1 MRPMTARSHRIG
13 FWMAVAL
20 VMGNMIGSGIFLLP
34 SSLASFGLV
43 GLFGWIVSAVGSIF
57 LALVFARMSRIHP
70 AAGGPYAFTRMAFGD
85 VAGFLVAWGYWL
97 SICSGNAGIALAGVG
112 YLDAFAPQF
121 VREPLVASALAI
133 AAVWLFTLVNIW
145 GIREAA
151 KVQLVST
158 VLKLLPLILVA
169 GAAFVAFNPDHF
181 EVTTT
186 GARAIGGQLSTAA
199 ALTFWAFGGLESA
212 TIPADSVDDPRR
224 TIPRATM
231 IGTVITAVIYIAATV
246 GVMSVVPP
254 DLLVTSTAPFADAAR
269 ALAGNWAAG
278 AVAAGA
284 AIACF
289 GCLNGW
295 ILIAGQMP
303 HALAG
308 DGLFPRAFAR
318 VSGGGSP
325 VMALIVSS
333 VLTTSL
339 IALNAT
345 RGLVDL
351 FTFMILLGTLSTL
364 VPYAFSSMAAFLVGG
379 RPSAGAGFIASVA
392 FIYSLWMIGGA
403 GAEVVYWGFLL
414 LLCGLPVYVWASWK
428 KEHLA

>member
-1 MRPMTARSHRIG
+1 MPPGPHRIG

-34 SSLASFGLV
+34 ASLSSYGAIGL
-43 GLFGWIVSAVGSIF
+43 LGWIVSAVGSIF
-57 LALVFARMSRIHP
+57 LALVFARMSRAHP

-85 VAGFLVAWGYWL
+85 LAGFLVAWGYWL
-97 SICSGNAGIALAGVG
+97 SICSGNAGIALACIG
-112 YLDAFAPQF
+112 YLEPLIPQL
-121 VREPLVASALAI
+121 VREPLIASALAVI
-133 AAVWLFTLVNIW
+133 AVWIVTLVNIR

-151 KVQLVST
+151 QLQLVT
-158 VLKLLPLILVA
+158 TILKIIPLVLIA
-169 GAAFVAFNPDHF
+169 GAVFVAFNADHF
-181 EVTTT
+181 TVTVS

-212 TIPADSVDDPRR
+212 TIPAGSVANPER

-231 IGTVITAVIYIAATV
+231 IGTVITAVLYIAATV
-246 GVMSVVPP
+246 GVMSIVPP
-254 DLLVTSTAPFADAAR
+254 DVLKTSTAPFADAAR
-269 ALAGNWAAG
+269 GLFGNWAAG

-295 ILIAGQMP
+295 VLIAGQMP
-303 HALAG
+303 LAIAR

-318 VSGGGSP
+318 VSERDSP
-325 VMALIVSS
+325 VLALIVSS
-333 VLTTSL
+333 TLTTAL
-339 IALNAT
+339 LALNAT

-364 VPYAFSSMAAFLVGG
+364 VPYAFSSMAAFLID
-379 RPSAGAGFIASVA
+379 RRASRRAGVIAMLA
-392 FIYSLWMIGGA
+392 FGYSLWMIGGS
-403 GAEVVYWGFLL
+403 GPEVVYWGFLL
-414 LLCGLPVYVWASWK
+414 LLCGLPVYVWVRRDRP
-428 KEHLA
+428 L